1 MAINLTKG
9 STIELTKSNGS
20 ALEHICVGLNWGSI
34 QVKSFFGL
42 LTSNRDVDLDGSAAI
57 FDHDRKLL
65 DTVYFKN
72 LKSKDGAIRHS
83 GDDLTG
89 DAEGDDQKDNEVIT
103 IDLRLLNPN
112 ARTIVLFLNSYQ
124 KQDFAD
130 IPYSKVKIYE
140 GTIHKVDE
148 VLASFNLSAD
158 KEFAGYVSMVMGK
171 FIKEGASWH
180 FKAIGE
186 PIRSTRVFDSVEE
199 IQRKFLV

>member
-140 GTIHKVDE
+140 GTIHKVDD

-171 FIKEGASWH
+171 FIKEGAGWH

>member
-9 STIELTKSNGS
+9 STIELTKSNGH

-112 ARTIVLFLNSYQ
+112 AHTIVLFLNSYQ

-171 FIKEGASWH
+171 FIKQEASWH